1 MSEEARSVGVISEAR
16 SDVCV
21 HKYIDPTPYR
31 ISTITCTASLTVE
44 VNLDILYDNLYITS
58 ESSGITFIEYGKKR
72 EETLCKGFAKKFL
85 INRRRERPTKR
96 FDNQLTIAYKLD
108 DSTSINIK
116 VFKNGNVQMTGV
128 KNIEQ
133 GYNMIELLIDIIKK
147 VHKEDNNVVSN
158 INNIQNSNYKIC
170 LINTDFRVGFEIKR
184 DNLFKLLINE
194 YENIVSYEPC
204 IYPGVK
210 IQYFWNSENSS
221 KDGVC
226 HCSNKCYLKKKSGN
240 GHGESNCKK
249 ITISNFQSGA
259 VIITGS
265 QQKEQIDECYDYIN
279 KVLYDNI
286 DKIEKKQM
294 V

>member
-1 MSEEARSVGVISEAR
+1 
-16 SDVCV
+16 
-21 HKYIDPTPYR
+21 
-31 ISTITCTASLTVE
+31 VE
-44 VNLDILYDNLYITS
+44 VNLDILYDNLYISS
-58 ESSGITFIEYGKKR
+58 ESTGITFIEYGKKR

-96 FDNQLTIAYKLD
+96 FDNQLTIAYRVNETTL
-108 DSTSINIK
+108 INIK
-116 VFKNGNVQMTGV
+116 VFKNGNIQMTGV
-128 KNIEQ
+128 KNIDQ
-133 GYNMIELLIDIIKK
+133 GYTMIDVLINLIKD
-147 VHKEDNNVVSN
+147 VHKEDNNVVTDIDN
-158 INNIQNSNYKIC
+158 IKNANYKIC
-170 LINTDFRVGFEIKR
+170 LINTDFRIGFEIKR
-184 DNLFKLLINE
+184 DNLFKLLIKD

-210 IQYFWNSENSS
+210 IQYFWNSQNPLM
-221 KDGVC
+221 DGVC
-226 HCSNKCYLKKKSGN
+226 HCENKCFLKKKSGN

-265 QQKEQIDECYDYIN
+265 QQKEQIDECYKYIN
-279 KVLYDNI
+279 DVLYTNV